1 LSMATFLGIEIGGTK
16 LQVVSGNDAGQ
27 ILQRCRYAVN
37 PQNGAEEIRAN
48 IAAAIEQLKS
58 HQPKSIGVGFG
69 GPVDHIAGKIWA
81 SYHVS
86 GWSDFALKQW
96 LENISGIPA
105 IVENDANVAALGE
118 SCLGAGKNFTNVFYV
133 TIGSGVGGGLV
144 IGNRIYHGALP
155 GETEFGHIRL
165 DKSGRTVQDSCSGWA
180 INEKVKKI
188 VAENP
193 GSFLA
198 GAAKKNPAAEAKT
211 LAEGLEKRD
220 PHSVKLFKET
230 VDDLSF
236 GLSHVVHLIHPEIVI
251 LGGGF
256 ALIGQSLRE
265 LVKTSM
271 QHYLMDA
278 FQPGP
283 AIELSSLKEDA
294 VPVGALIL
302 AAQNS

>member
-1 LSMATFLGIEIGGTK
+1 MATFLGIEIGGTK
-16 LQVVSGNDAGQ
+16 LQVVAGNDAGQ
-27 ILQRCRYAVN
+27 ILQRHRYTIN
-37 PQNGAEEIRAN
+37 PNNGAEEIHAN
-48 IAAAIEQLKS
+48 IAAAIRQLKS
-58 HQPKSIGVGFG
+58 HDPKAIGVGFG
-69 GPVDHIAGKIWA
+69 GPVNHITGKIWT

-86 GWSDFALKQW
+86 GWSGFDLKKW

-105 IVENDANVAALGE
+105 IIENDANVAALSE
-118 SCLGAGKNFTNVFYV
+118 AFIGAGKNLTNVFYV

-144 IGNRIYHGALP
+144 IEKKIYHGALP
-155 GETEFGHIRL
+155 GETEFGHVRL
-165 DKSGRTVQDSCSGWA
+165 DRSGRTVQDSCSGWA
-180 INEKVKKI
+180 INEKIKQI

-193 GSFLA
+193 RSFLA
-198 GAAKKNPAAEAKT
+198 GVVKKYPAAEAKA
-211 LAEGLEKRD
+211 LAEGLDKLD
-220 PHSVKLFKET
+220 AHSINLFNQT

-236 GLSHVVHLIHPEIVI
+236 GLSHVVHLIHPDIII

-256 ALIGQSLRE
+256 SLIGESLRT
-265 LVKTSM
+265 LVKSSL
-271 QHYLMDA
+271 QRYIMDA